1 MYLKMI
7 YIGVYL
13 KMKIVLFNDIGSD
26 SLLYVDGRLSLANIH
41 IEAKKH
47 YDKMVKFKGSF
58 SNEYGIGK
66 SIKTINEKQFKIEV

>member
-1 MYLKMI
+1 MW
-7 YIGVYL
+7 YI
-13 KMKIVLFNDIGSD
+13 LFNDTGSD
-26 SLLYVDGRLSLANIH
+26 SLLPVDGRLSLNNVH

-66 SIKTINEKQFKIEV
+66 SIKTINDSQFKIWV

>member
-1 MYLKMI
+1 MK
-7 YIGVYL
+7 YI
-13 KMKIVLFNDIGSD
+13 LFNDCGSD
-26 SLLYVDGRLSLANIH
+26 SLLPIDGRLSLANIH

-66 SIKTINEKQFKIEV
+66 SIKSINEKQFKIEV